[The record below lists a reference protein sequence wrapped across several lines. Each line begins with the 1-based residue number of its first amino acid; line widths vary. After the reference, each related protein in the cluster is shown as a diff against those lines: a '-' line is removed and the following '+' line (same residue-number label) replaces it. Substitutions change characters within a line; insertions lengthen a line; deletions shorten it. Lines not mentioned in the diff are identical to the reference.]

1 MCVIC
6 VSLVQVYTI
15 SAHRLSYNVYVCAC
29 VCMYM
34 RVCACVCACV
44 RVCVCMRACVR
55 VQCGKKPRF
64 GSKVLKCKGE

>member
-15 SAHRLSYNVYVCAC
+15 SAHRLSYNVY
-29 VCMYM
+29 MH
-34 RVCACVCACV
+34 ACV
-44 RVCVCMRACVR
+44 RVYVCICVCVH